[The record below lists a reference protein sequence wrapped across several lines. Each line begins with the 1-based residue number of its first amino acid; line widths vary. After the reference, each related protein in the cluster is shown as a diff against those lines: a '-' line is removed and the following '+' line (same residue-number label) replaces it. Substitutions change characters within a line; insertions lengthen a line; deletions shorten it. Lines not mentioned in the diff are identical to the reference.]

1 MRVTYKELLGKVV
14 LAGLTYTTEDGD
26 FAGQTEFW
34 GTVTQANK
42 KGIVIQQPD
51 GETFTFPPDLSAFSA
66 ARPGEYRLRT
76 TNEVVSN
83 PDYLTTWTITKPN

>member
-42 KGIVIQQPD
+42 KRNCNPK
-51 GETFTFPPDLSAFSA
+51 
-66 ARPGEYRLRT
+66 ARRRNIHLPTGFVRLFRST
-76 TNEVVSN
+76 AR
-83 PDYLTTWTITKPN
+83 